1 MRIMKKICLILVLTL
16 GAQLTMAQSKGDSL
30 RKIGALEGA
39 YMAYGAEFYQDPSNA
54 EVAYKLA
61 ATLSLTNLVDTSFF
75 FLNIALQENSSLMP
89 LADSD
94 FLNLSTDPRWARV
107 EQSQLRKYEAANG
120 KLKKPEYALKLI
132 RMIIKDQALDYHM
145 DLGKGDYA
153 KNRYAPHWFFLL
165 NKTKAKLNE
174 ENFREMNQLLQE
186 YGWPKYSDVD
196 DLAADAPLLIINH
209 HESEEIRMKYLDQI
223 KEACLANEGSCMEY
237 AKIHDRILVN
247 TNRPQTYGM
256 QFKFNSAGTLEP
268 FPIENPET
276 VDRRRKII
284 GLEPLGVYLKR
295 KINYD
300 WKVVQKD

>member
-1 MRIMKKICLILVLTL
+1 MALCV
-16 GAQLTMAQSKGDSL
+16 QVTMAQSKGDSL
-30 RKIGALEGA
+30 RRAGALEAA

-54 EVAYKLA
+54 DVAYKLA
-61 ATLSLTNLVDTSFF
+61 STLSLTNLVDTSFF
-75 FLNIALQENSSLMP
+75 FLNIALQQNSSLRP
-89 LADSD
+89 LSDSD
-94 FLNLSTDPRWARV
+94 FLNLSTDPRWANV
-107 EQSQLRKYEAANG
+107 EQGQLRKYEAANG

-145 DLGKGDYA
+145 DLGKRDFA
-153 KNRYAPHWFFLL
+153 KNGYAPHWFFTI
-165 NKTKAKLNE
+165 NKTKAKFNA
-174 ENFREMNQLLQE
+174 ENFREMNQLLEE

-223 KEACLANEGSCMEY
+223 REACLANEGSCMEY

-256 QFKFNSAGTLEP
+256 QFKFNRSGALEP
-268 FPIENPET
+268 FPIENPQT
-276 VDRRRKII
+276 VDRRRKEI
-284 GLEPLGVYLKR
+284 GLEPLAVYLKR